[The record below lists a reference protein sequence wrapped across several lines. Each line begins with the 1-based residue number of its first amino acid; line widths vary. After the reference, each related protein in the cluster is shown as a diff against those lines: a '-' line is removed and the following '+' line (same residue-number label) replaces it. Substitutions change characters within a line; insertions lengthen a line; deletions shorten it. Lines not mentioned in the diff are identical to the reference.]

1 MVALVERMLEL
12 NKRRGGLG
20 PPAAQSQTGAQ
31 RAPLPPEAE
40 HLEREVAATDAQ
52 IDSWFTTCPPGA
64 ATVVNVPQQFH
75 RFDIEMICLIHDD
88 QEVPRFE
95 PPHQTL
101 SQRRSRKIFTNL

>member
-40 HLEREVAATDAQ
+40 HLERDIASTDAE
-52 IDSWFTTCPPGA
+52 IDNLVYDLPA
-64 ATVVNVPQQFH
+64 
-75 RFDIEMICLIHDD
+75 R
-88 QEVPRFE
+88 PRR
-95 PPHQTL
+95 P
-101 SQRRSRKIFTNL
+101 RS